1 MGRGWKGRGDPL
13 VLAERFGCGWIL
25 SGLEGARAWE
35 LGYGQNRLGNSPVPK
50 AVWVAFFFFFFLP
63 KDSWIQCFLWLKPQL
78 DCLDPLP
85 KTLLP
90 PVAATGLSGYE

>member
-50 AVWVAFFFFFFLP
+50 AVWVAFFFFPP
-63 KDSWIQCFLWLKPQL
+63 KRLMDSVLSLVEA
-78 DCLDPLP
+78 
-85 KTLLP
+85 TAGLLRSF
-90 PVAATGLSGYE
+90 A